1 MEQSLQAP
9 FMWSRRGMVAGLG
22 HCQAEGNEDQLPT
35 SKVLSRKFS
44 ESSTHSEQQ
53 EKIEPVCLL
62 CG

>member
-9 FMWSRRGMVAGLG
+9 FTWSRHGMVASLG

-44 ESSTHSEQQ
+44 ESSTHPEQQ
-53 EKIEPVCLL
+53 GKIGPFCSL